1 MRWRVSF
8 NSSRS
13 FATSRNRASMAAR
26 TFGVSSASGIPA
38 IVVRSFG
45 VCTVCIVVAGTGGPV
60 CADGAGGRAD
70 ASTILLLRQS
80 PRISRQLEE
89 RRLTTREAECRAS
102 LCRGRP
108 SRLSAVFLGRAFV
121 RIARNNDADKPSGR
135 YNHGQ
140 PVRLADHATG
150 RNDPRR
156 ARDRL
161 RGPDRLCPQ
170 NAEATGGLCRV
181 GNWARPSG
189 DHRRRGRCGAPPRD
203 GRVHDYAAGIRRADP
218 EPQSQRPRQS
228 AVDRPDAS
236 RGPGGDARHRRGRG
250 SERGVDRGWHYR
262 ASGRSRTGET
272 DGVARAADGGGR
284 RSACRTIMTRSAP
297 IPPGSTIGILGS
309 GQLGRMTALA
319 AAALGY
325 RCHIFSPDE
334 ASPAGQVA
342 AAETVADYTDHD
354 ALASFAAAVDVV
366 TFEFENIPHES
377 VQLLERLRP
386 VRPGWQALQVSQD
399 RLVEK
404 DFLRSLEVR
413 TADYRA
419 VAGPEELAAAAADL
433 GGEGVLKTTRFGYDG
448 KGQVRIRPGTD
459 LNDAWREMGGRVGI
473 LEAFVDFE
481 REISVIVARSADG
494 SEAAY
499 VPVENRHKD
508 HILHM
513 TLAPADI

>member
-1 MRWRVSF
+1 
-8 NSSRS
+8 
-13 FATSRNRASMAAR
+13 
-26 TFGVSSASGIPA
+26 
-38 IVVRSFG
+38 
-45 VCTVCIVVAGTGGPV
+45 
-60 CADGAGGRAD
+60 
-70 ASTILLLRQS
+70 
-80 PRISRQLEE
+80 
-89 RRLTTREAECRAS
+89 
-102 LCRGRP
+102 
-108 SRLSAVFLGRAFV
+108 
-121 RIARNNDADKPSGR
+121 
-135 YNHGQ
+135 
-140 PVRLADHATG
+140 
-150 RNDPRR
+150 
-156 ARDRL
+156 
-161 RGPDRLCPQ
+161 
-170 NAEATGGLCRV
+170 
-181 GNWARPSG
+181 
-189 DHRRRGRCGAPPRD
+189 
-203 GRVHDYAAGIRRADP
+203 
-218 EPQSQRPRQS
+218 
-228 AVDRPDAS
+228 
-236 RGPGGDARHRRGRG
+236 
-250 SERGVDRGWHYR
+250 
-262 ASGRSRTGET
+262 
-272 DGVARAADGGGR
+272 
-284 RSACRTIMTRSAP
+284 MTRSAP

-513 TLAPADI
+513 TLAPADIAPETAAEADAIARKIARSLDIVGLLAVEMFVTKDGGVLVNELAPRPHNSGHWTMDACVTGQFEQFVRAVCGLPLGSPERLCDATMTNLLDRDVDRWPEILSEPNAKLHLYGKAEVRPGRKMGHVNRLDVSAKKD